1 MSLFRILEAI
11 ESIVENIPIKNISE
25 PVIIIQQSFAVSIQQ
40 VNIEEFKQF
49 GQTFSVNY
57 RGFTDRNKT
66 LTSNDLVFGM
76 NSQQPT
82 TAAINL
88 PNNLLSTLPNVT
100 NNTRITHSIFTTDSL
115 FLRRNNNF
123 LEVGSVVI
131 STTVVGK
138 DTLRG
143 LNPPVNL
150 NFLVKPVSSYKSNV
164 TYLSFLNLDCKWIIS
179 SMFILESIFR

>member
-1 MSLFRILEAI
+1 MFLFRILEAI
-11 ESIVENIPIKNISE
+11 ESVVENIPITNFSE
-25 PVIIIQQSFAVSIQQ
+25 PVIITQKSFAVSIQQ
-40 VNIEEFKQF
+40 VDIEEFKQF

-57 RGFTDRNKT
+57 RGFTDGNKT

-76 NSQQPT
+76 GSQQPT

-88 PNNLLSTLPNVT
+88 PNNLLNTLQNVI
-100 NNTRITHSIFTTDSL
+100 NNTRITHSVFTTDSL

-131 STTVVGK
+131 STSVVWK
-138 DTLRG
+138 DTLRS

-150 NFLVKPVSSYKSNV
+150 NFLINSVSRQ
-164 TYLSFLNLDCKWIIS
+164 D
-179 SMFILESIFR
+179 

>member
-1 MSLFRILEAI
+1 MFLFRILEAI
-11 ESIVENIPIKNISE
+11 ESVVENIPITNFSE
-25 PVIIIQQSFAVSIQQ
+25 PVIITQKSFAVSIQQ
-40 VNIEEFKQF
+40 VDIEEFKQF

-57 RGFTDRNKT
+57 RGFTDGNKT

-76 NSQQPT
+76 GSQQPT

-88 PNNLLSTLPNVT
+88 PNNLLNTLPNVI
-100 NNTRITHSIFTTDSL
+100 NNTRITHSVFTTDSL

-131 STTVVGK
+131 STTVVEK

-150 NFLVKPVSSYKSNV
+150 NFLVNPVSRQ
-164 TYLSFLNLDCKWIIS
+164 D
-179 SMFILESIFR
+179 